1 MWSIDQPFETANSGS
16 KISLETVLYSY
27 DGPQIFTGL
36 IGFVRALFIKF
47 EELDQTDLFLAT
59 PIDDGILEYLV
70 EGRLSV
76 RGAISTETSWIV
88 EAQPGLT
95 VGRYWTCSFSD
106 LPEDILPESGLGL
119 FSHFGIVADSV
130 AQSEAFFAV
139 KFRSK
144 VMTSKGMPFGT
155 FKALVDKALDASR
168 SILSPLALAGTKTST
183 FDFLVSEPQ
192 FASLVIALQSPL
204 LNSRNVKRHLRD
216 SDTDMASV
224 EAEIDSNRANFFVE
238 MREVVEAARKDGIP
252 VSIAR
257 DKFHLLDRINTII
270 PSERNAIDSVD
281 FSGSFSGSAQII
293 HIDAKTGDKISKA
306 HQVATSSTVR
316 EVGIIDVV
324 NAPSSYIVI
333 YSTRGKQVTCYLSG
347 DAFSE
352 LDRTGLLKH
361 GSKIELYGR
370 LGRRQRRDLLTV
382 EGVPRFLPKAV
393 F

>member
-1 MWSIDQPFETANSGS
+1 MWSIDQPFESAQAGA
-16 KISLETVLYSY
+16 KISLEKVLYSY

-36 IGFVRALFIKF
+36 IGFMRALFIKF

-59 PIDDGILEYLV
+59 PIDDGTLEYLM
-70 EGRLSV
+70 EGRLSL
-76 RGAISTETSWIV
+76 RGAISTETSWVV
-88 EAQPGLT
+88 EAQQGLT

-106 LPEDILPESGLGL
+106 LPEDILPEPGLGL

-130 AQSEAFFAV
+130 AQTEAFFAV

-155 FKALVDKALDASR
+155 FKALVDRAFDASR

-192 FASLVIALQSPL
+192 FASLVIALQNPL
-204 LNSRNVKRHLRD
+204 LNPQNVKRHLRD
-216 SDTDMASV
+216 SDADMASV
-224 EAEIDSNRANFFVE
+224 EAEIDANRENFFVE
-238 MREVVEAARKDGIP
+238 MREVVEAARGDGIP
-252 VSIAR
+252 VSIAK

-270 PSERNAIDSVD
+270 PSERNVIDSVD
-281 FSGSFSGSAQII
+281 FSGSFADSAQII

-306 HQVATSSTVR
+306 HQVAISSTVR
-316 EVGIIDVV
+316 EVGVIDVV

-333 YSTRGKQVTCYLSG
+333 YSTRGKQVTCYLSS

-361 GSKIELYGR
+361 GSRIELHGR

-382 EGVPRFLPKAV
+382 EGVPRFLAKV
-393 F
+393 GL